1 MSQLCDAE
9 EEDQGWDD
17 AAEGE
22 ADELCNC
29 RFSLA
34 YGGKILL
41 NNATLRLIRGRRYGL
56 CGGNGVGKSTL
67 MKAISR
73 GQLDGFPPA
82 DQLKTVYV
90 EHDIQVRGGRGVLVQ
105 GTIVCA
111 AQRRGVLGEARMQT
125 AGMLHVVQQPPRV
138 PRCVERLHCGAHAI
152 SQSQCVF
159 ICPPPLQASL
169 ADHKV
174 PDYVAEDPLIKGM
187 GVTRDQVVEALA
199 SVGFS
204 EDLLVR
210 REGVL
215 WRGGAAG
222 QLRDAVER
230 AGSRGQ
236 VYLPPAAVTPAS
248 STLLQRLHVMP
259 PG

>member
-9 EEDQGWDD
+9 EEDQGWEDD
-17 AAEGE
+17 TE

-90 EHDIQVRGGRGVLVQ
+90 EHDIQVMAGGGGAKGGQ
-105 GTIVCA
+105 GGLAMEGDAVDR
-111 AQRRGVLGEARMQT
+111 QGGKV
-125 AGMLHVVQQPPRV
+125 
-138 PRCVERLHCGAHAI
+138 
-152 SQSQCVF
+152 
-159 ICPPPLQASL
+159 LQAFNRQS
-169 ADHKV
+169 
-174 PDYVAEDPLIKGM
+174 
-187 GVTRDQVVEALA
+187 
-199 SVGFS
+199 
-204 EDLLVR
+204 
-210 REGVL
+210 
-215 WRGGAAG
+215 W
-222 QLRDAVER
+222 
-230 AGSRGQ
+230 
-236 VYLPPAAVTPAS
+236 
-248 STLLQRLHVMP
+248 
-259 PG
+259 

>member
-9 EEDQGWDD
+9 EEDQGWEDD
-17 AAEGE
+17 TE

-90 EHDIQVRGGRGVLVQ
+90 EHDIQVMAGGVAKGGQ
-105 GTIVCA
+105 GGLA
-111 AQRRGVLGEARMQT
+111 LEGEAVDRQ
-125 AGMLHVVQQPPRV
+125 GGKV
-138 PRCVERLHCGAHAI
+138 
-152 SQSQCVF
+152 
-159 ICPPPLQASL
+159 LQAFNRQS
-169 ADHKV
+169 
-174 PDYVAEDPLIKGM
+174 
-187 GVTRDQVVEALA
+187 
-199 SVGFS
+199 
-204 EDLLVR
+204 
-210 REGVL
+210 
-215 WRGGAAG
+215 W
-222 QLRDAVER
+222 
-230 AGSRGQ
+230 
-236 VYLPPAAVTPAS
+236 
-248 STLLQRLHVMP
+248 
-259 PG
+259 